1 MRTTYVLAVA
11 VLFGIVF
18 ALPFPGYN
26 GSDALNYVYYS
37 YSAYCPQ
44 RDVAAWDCS
53 FCKGDTGGFV
63 NTNYFTSSFYDTHV
77 YVGYHPSRQ
86 EIVATFRGTVPTL
99 IKNWLDDIVY
109 IQKSGPFNGISVE
122 VHDGFLQSYEAVASN
137 VVAEIISLVGK
148 FPGYDIVLTGHS
160 LGAAQ
165 TTLLAMDLAYNHGI
179 NKSYVITFGSPRVGD
194 PAFASAFNAV
204 YAGRSWRVTH
214 ETDIVPH
221 VPLQTMLTEKF
232 HHVGTEVWYYDG
244 NGDYKFGDGSGEDP
258 NESDSNLTD
267 FSIVDHLT
275 YLGVLYIACL

>member
-1 MRTTYVLAVA
+1 
-11 VLFGIVF
+11 
-18 ALPFPGYN
+18 
-26 GSDALNYVYYS
+26 
-37 YSAYCPQ
+37 
-44 RDVAAWDCS
+44 
-53 FCKGDTGGFV
+53 
-63 NTNYFTSSFYDTHV
+63 
-77 YVGYHPSRQ
+77 
-86 EIVATFRGTVPTL
+86 
-99 IKNWLDDIVY
+99 
-109 IQKSGPFNGISVE
+109 
-122 VHDGFLQSYEAVASN
+122 
-137 VVAEIISLVGK
+137 
-148 FPGYDIVLTGHS
+148 
-160 LGAAQ
+160 
-165 TTLLAMDLAYNHGI
+165 MDLAYNHGI